1 VTDVKAV
8 ALQVVS
14 ALPDDA
20 DFSDLDEFL
29 YERAMVERGR
39 DDLCAGRT
47 RSPREAAP
55 EIVPSRLHPTVTWA
69 EHATE
74 ALVEAARTSHA
85 TSPEESHAFGAA
97 VASAVDSLVA
107 APRAGRS
114 LPEMGDPSI
123 LDVAV
128 ATERIRYRLIYDVH
142 GAAVRILWFTNNITC
157 YRNARAD

>member
-1 VTDVKAV
+1 VADVKAV

-39 DDLCAGRT
+39 DDFRAGRT
-47 RSPREAAP
+47 RSPGEAAP
-55 EIVPSRLHPTVTWA
+55 DIVSSLQPTVTWA

-74 ALVEAARTSHA
+74 AFVEALRTSHA
-85 TSPEESHAFGAA
+85 ASPEESRAFGAA
-97 VASAVDSLVA
+97 VVSAVESLVA
-107 APRAGRS
+107 APQAGRS

-123 LDVAV
+123 LDVTI
-128 ATERIRYRLIYDVH
+128 ATHRISYRLIYDLQ
-142 GAAVRILWFTNNITC
+142 GRTVRVLWFTDNTTC
-157 YRNARAD
+157 YRNARPD